1 MTPKEEA
8 LRKFRDFKGAI
19 DAPESFKVSVELLE
33 FGTLYFHPSD
43 ILEGMK
49 AMEREAMNARAIA
62 KKYRDK
68 YALACGEP
76 VETMKLP
83 WERDRDV

>member
-33 FGTLYFHPSD
+33 YGTLYFLACD
-43 ILEGMK
+43 ILAGIK
-49 AMEREAMNARAIA
+49 DMEHETMEARAIA

-83 WERDRDV
+83 WERGRNV